1 MVTIKEGDL
10 FGAPDGIICHQVN
23 CKGNMGCGVAK
34 TFKCVFPEA
43 YKLYMDACA
52 GEDELLGKNLFHIE
66 ATGETCCMFAQL
78 DWRGHNVCNTNYAA
92 FRECCKGIKARIDLC
107 GDKGRAIN
115 MPYKIGCGLGGGDWL
130 IIKDILEEEFKDY
143 NLILWK
149 IK

>member
-10 FGAPDGIICHQVN
+10 FSAPDGIICHQVD
-23 CKGNMGCGVAK
+23 CKGVMERGIAK
-34 TFKCVFPEA
+34 TFKYVFPET
-43 YKLYMDACA
+43 YKIYKDICTH
-52 GEDELLGKNLFHIE
+52 EKDLLGKNLFHTE
-66 ATGETCCMFAQL
+66 ATGKACCMFAQL

-92 FRECCKGIKARIDLC
+92 FRECCKGIKSFVDFHRENY
-107 GDKGRAIN
+107 AIN